1 MIKIT
6 IIKHADEYRGFVI
19 RGHAGYAEEGYDII
33 CSAVSALS
41 VTTVNAIES
50 LAHVYVE
57 AEQGDGYISCQFP
70 KGINSEGI
78 LLMDAMILGM
88 QQIRESYGKKYTQ
101 LRFEEV

>member
-6 IIKHADEYRGFVI
+6 VIKHADKYRGFVI
-19 RGHAGYAEEGYDII
+19 SGHAGYAEAGYDII
-33 CSAVSALS
+33 CSAVSVLA

-57 AEQGDGYISCQFP
+57 AEQEDGYISCQLP
-70 KGINSEGI
+70 KGVNPEGT
-78 LLMDAMILGM
+78 LLIDAMILGM
-88 QQIRESYGKKYTQ
+88 QQIQESYGKRYTQ

>member
-6 IIKHADEYRGFVI
+6 VIKHADEYRGFVI
-19 RGHAGYAEEGYDII
+19 SGHAGYAKAGKDII

-41 VTTVNAIES
+41 VTTVNALEK

-57 AEQGDGYISCQFP
+57 AEQDDGYISCQFP
-70 KGINSEGI
+70 KGVNPEGK

-88 QQIRESYGKKYTQ
+88 QQICENYGKRYTQ